1 MSGKALFSRRTA
13 LGGLLI
19 ATGAAIGL
27 PAVQAANRPDH
38 PEPRRPAPTRVAN
51 PAAPGPYVTFPYQ
64 NELKKYLNTR
74 DGEQSV
80 AMRVHGQRNIHVL
93 NHGATHYIT
102 ASIIKLAIMETVM
115 IQAAGE
121 KRQLSGAE
129 KNLLVP
135 MIENSSNDAATAL
148 WNRVGRADGVRR
160 AMHRMGATHTAF
172 DSEDHWGLTSTTA
185 ADQVVLADHIFCPNK
200 IIPESMRAYARE
212 LMSSVAEDQDWGM
225 TAGMRSPY
233 VKNGWLPR
241 DDGWHVNS
249 VASTGTKGYTAVGL
263 THSTTAPMEDL
274 VETIE
279 GMARI
284 IARHQPRSV
293 TTPPPP
299 PSARPTQTA
308 APAPQ
313 AVGDDHGHIPFRA
326 PGTRDVWIQ
335 AF

>member
-1 MSGKALFSRRTA
+1 
-13 LGGLLI
+13 
-19 ATGAAIGL
+19 
-27 PAVQAANRPDH
+27 
-38 PEPRRPAPTRVAN
+38 
-51 PAAPGPYVTFPYQ
+51 
-64 NELKKYLNTR
+64 
-74 DGEQSV
+74 
-80 AMRVHGQRNIHVL
+80 
-93 NHGATHYIT
+93 
-102 ASIIKLAIMETVM
+102 
-115 IQAAGE
+115 
-121 KRQLSGAE
+121 
-129 KNLLVP
+129 
-135 MIENSSNDAATAL
+135 
-148 WNRVGRADGVRR
+148 
-160 AMHRMGATHTAF
+160 MHRMGATHTTF
-172 DSEDHWGLTSTTA
+172 DPDDHWGLTSTTA

-200 IIPESMRAYARE
+200 IIPESMQAYARE